1 MRVSEETIRNLLR
14 DQKLSDEFVSN
25 SIDRIFGTL
34 TAENASKNGFSDIT
48 ILERIEMAL
57 MSLNKMT
64 DEEIST
70 FMKKVEIFMSL

>member
-1 MRVSEETIRNLLR
+1 MLVSKETIRNLLR

-25 SIDRIFGTL
+25 SIDRIFSTL
-34 TAENASKNGFSDIT
+34 TAKNASKISFSDIT

-57 MSLNKMT
+57 MSLNKMS

-70 FMKKVEIFMSL
+70 FMKKVEIFMSV